1 MLKNINLILIIGI
14 AKAQKNRIITGDDQ
28 GC

>member
-14 AKAQKNRIITGDDQ
+14 PGAQKNRIMVGDDQ